1 MDERLEILKV
11 GCKGWK
17 IRNTHISREVVKIGN
32 THG

>member
-11 GCKGWK
+11 RCKGWK
-17 IRNTHISREVVKIGN
+17 IRNSHIMGEVVKIGN